1 MSNIIK
7 IKSGDSPPTSENL
20 DVSELGY
27 AKSNKGL
34 YIKDNS
40 GEVIHLNDS
49 ISYENIF
56 NLLYPINSI
65 YFTAD
70 KTFNPNETT
79 NWYGVWEKI
88 SGYYLYL
95 DDENTGDFA
104 GDIENPFS
112 VEIQDHILD
121 ETTMPPHTHNLNNI
135 NIDGTSAGTPSGSV
149 SGRIGGSSSASHSHF
164 LSGTATSSGSH
175 SHSVSYSAGGQVKTN
190 GTRGVQHAN
199 SSSGYYYQSA
209 SLTINSAG
217 SHTHTLS
224 GTAKSTSVTIDGS
237 DFNLNASFSGNTLPE
252 HTHTASGSVDSSGE
266 GNAISHEVVSELNI
280 PRFNII
286 CWKRVS

>member
-20 DVSELGY
+20 DISELGY

-56 NLLYPINSI
+56 NL
-65 YFTAD
+65 
-70 KTFNPNETT
+70 NETT

-135 NIDGTSAGTPSGSV
+135 NIDGASAGTPSGSV
-149 SGRIGGSSSASHSHF
+149 SGNIGGSSSASHSHS
-164 LSGTATSSGSH
+164 LSGTATSGGRHRHGMPEVITTSS
-175 SHSVSYSAGGQVKTN
+175 SSNARASAGTN
-190 GTRGVQHAN
+190 RYWTN
-199 SSSGYYYQSA
+199 SSSLSTDYD
-209 SLTINSAG
+209 G

-224 GTAKSTSVTIDGS
+224 GTANSTSVTIYGS
-237 DFNLNASFSGNTLPE
+237 DFDLNASFSGNTLPE

>member
-7 IKSGDSPPTSENL
+7 IKSGDNPPAPENL
-20 DVSELGY
+20 DVNELGY

-34 YIKDNS
+34 YTKDNS
-40 GEVIHLNDS
+40 GEVIHLNDG

-70 KTFNPNETT
+70 KTFNPNETM

-112 VEIQDHILD
+112 VEIQDHVLD
-121 ETTMPPHTHNLNNI
+121 ETTMPPHTHNLNSI
-135 NIDGTSAGTPSGSV
+135 NIDGASAGTPSGNV
-149 SGRIGGSSSASHSHF
+149 SGNIGGSSSASHSHS

-175 SHSVSYSAGGQVKTN
+175 RHSYGHNVIAYDAGGGWGARGTYYSFSSQVPST
-190 GTRGVQHAN
+190 
-199 SSSGYYYQSA
+199 S
-209 SLTINSAG
+209 SAG

-237 DFNLNASFSGNTLPE
+237 DFDLNASFSGNTLPE
-252 HTHTASGSVDSSGE
+252 HTHTASGSVDFSGE

>member
-20 DVSELGY
+20 DISELGY

-34 YIKDNS
+34 YIKDNN

-135 NIDGTSAGTPSGSV
+135 SIDRASAGTHSASV
-149 SGRIGGSSSASHSHF
+149 SGNIGGSSSASHSHS
-164 LSGTATSSGSH
+164 LSGTATSGGRHRHGMPEVITTSS
-175 SHSVSYSAGGQVKTN
+175 SSNARASAGTN
-190 GTRGVQHAN
+190 RYWTN
-199 SSSGYYYQSA
+199 SSSLSTDYD
-209 SLTINSAG
+209 G

-224 GTAKSTSVTIDGS
+224 GTANSTSVTIYGS
-237 DFNLNASFSGNTLPE
+237 DFDLNASFSGNTLPE